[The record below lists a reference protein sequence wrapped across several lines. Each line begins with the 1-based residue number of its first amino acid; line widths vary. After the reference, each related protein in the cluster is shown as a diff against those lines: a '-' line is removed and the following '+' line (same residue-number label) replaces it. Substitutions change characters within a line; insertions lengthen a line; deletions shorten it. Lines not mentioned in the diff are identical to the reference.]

1 MAGRLKSSDSPT
13 VVYLYG
19 VTATP
24 AAFSNL
30 VGVDA
35 HAQVEPMEC
44 AGLVCWISLVSRT
57 EFADNLA
64 KNMENLDWL
73 SEAGVRHQRVVS
85 AIAELTDILPARFGT
100 VFLDVSSLKADVRAK
115 KKLLLSDLRSIHG
128 CDEWGVKV
136 FSVQPKV
143 QMAAGKPITG
153 RDYLKTKAALLRR
166 PSAGVP
172 AEEIVKFAA
181 ALRRVSAEMSDGG
194 RISAGQRG
202 LQMQSSLLLKRANRK
217 KLEATLKK
225 YSDRWAESGRIEC
238 TGPWPP
244 YSFVSRG
251 TSTTEGNN

>member
-1 MAGRLKSSDSPT
+1 
-13 VVYLYG
+13 
-19 VTATP
+19 VTAKP
-24 AAFSNL
+24 ADFSNL
-30 VGVDA
+30 VGVDGQA
-35 HAQVEPMEC
+35 NVEPMEC

-85 AIAELTDILPARFGT
+85 AIAELADILPARFGT
-100 VFLDVSSLKADVRAK
+100 VFMDTSSLKADVGAK
-115 KKLLLSDLRSIHG
+115 KKTLVNDLRRIKD

-136 FSVQPKV
+136 FSVQPKPQIV
-143 QMAAGKPITG
+143 APKPGTG
-153 RDYLKTKAALLRR
+153 REYLKTKAALLRR

-172 AEEIVKFAA
+172 IEGLETFSAS
-181 ALRRVSAEMSDGG
+181 LRRISTEMTDGG

-202 LQMQSSLLLKRANRK
+202 LQMQSSLLLKRTNRK

-225 YSDRWAESGRIEC
+225 YSDRWADSGRIEC

-244 YSFVSRG
+244 YSFVSG
-251 TSTTEGNN
+251 SNSTAEGNN

>member
-1 MAGRLKSSDSPT
+1 VASRLKSSGSPT

-19 VTATP
+19 VTAKP

-30 VGVDA
+30 VGVDGKA
-35 HAQVEPMEC
+35 KVEPMEC

-57 EFADNLA
+57 EFADNLE

-100 VFLDVSSLKADVRAK
+100 VFMDDSSLKTDVGGK
-115 KKLLLSDLRSIHG
+115 KKILVNDLRRIHG
-128 CDEWGVKV
+128 CDEWGIKV

-143 QMAAGKPITG
+143 QMAAGKPGSG
-153 RDYLKTKAALLRR
+153 RDYLKTRAALLRR

-172 AEEIVKFAA
+172 VEGLEAFSA
-181 ALRRVSAEMSDGG
+181 ALRRIAMEMSDGG

-225 YSDRWAESGRIEC
+225 YSDRWADSGRIEC

-244 YSFVSRG
+244 YSFVSRT
-251 TSTTEGNN
+251 TSTLEGNN

>member
-1 MAGRLKSSDSPT
+1 VASRLKSPGSPT

-19 VTATP
+19 VTAKP

-30 VGVDA
+30 VGVDGKA
-35 HAQVEPMEC
+35 KVEPMEC
-44 AGLVCWISLVSRT
+44 AGLVCWISLVPRT

-85 AIAELTDILPARFGT
+85 AISELADVLPARFGT
-100 VFLDVSSLKADVRAK
+100 VFLDTFSLKADVGAK
-115 KKLLLSDLRSIHG
+115 KETLLNDLRRIQG

-143 QMAAGKPITG
+143 KMAAGKLGTG

-166 PSAGVP
+166 PSAGVSI
-172 AEEIVKFAA
+172 EELDTFSA
-181 ALRRVSAEMSDGG
+181 ALRRISMEVSDGG
-194 RISAGQRG
+194 KISASQRG

-225 YSDRWAESGRIEC
+225 YSDRWADSGRIEC

-244 YSFVSRG
+244 YSFVSK
-251 TSTTEGNN
+251 TASTTEGNN

>member
-1 MAGRLKSSDSPT
+1 VAGRLKSSDSPT

-100 VFLDVSSLKADVRAK
+100 VFLDASSLKADVGAK
-115 KKLLLSDLRSIHG
+115 KKTLVKDIRRING

-136 FSVQPKV
+136 FSVQPKSPIV
-143 QMAAGKPITG
+143 PTKPGTG

-172 AEEIVKFAA
+172 VEEIVEFAA
-181 ALRRVSAEMSDGG
+181 ALRRISAEMSDGG

-217 KLEATLKK
+217 KLAATLKK
-225 YSDRWAESGRIEC
+225 YSDRWADSGRIEC

-244 YSFVSRG
+244 YSFVSRKAS
-251 TSTTEGNN
+251 TSEGDD

>member
-1 MAGRLKSSDSPT
+1 VASRLKGPGSPP

-19 VTATP
+19 VTAKL

-30 VGVDA
+30 VGVDGQA
-35 HAQVEPMEC
+35 KVEPMEC

-73 SEAGVRHQRVVS
+73 SEAGVRHQRAVS
-85 AIAELTDILPARFGT
+85 AISKLADILPARFGT
-100 VFLDVSSLKADVRAK
+100 VFLDVSSLNADVRVK
-115 KKLLLSDLRSIHG
+115 KKTLVGDLRRIHG

-136 FSVQPKV
+136 FGVQPKA
-143 QMAAGKPITG
+143 QMVPGKPATG

-172 AEEIVKFAA
+172 VEGLETFSA
-181 ALRRVSAEMSDGG
+181 ALRRISMEMSDGG
-194 RISAGQRG
+194 KITAGQRG

-217 KLEATLKK
+217 KLEATLRK
-225 YSDRWAESGRIEC
+225 YSDRWANSGRIEC

-251 TSTTEGNN
+251 TSTTEGNS

>member
-1 MAGRLKSSDSPT
+1 VASRLKDSGSTP

-19 VTATP
+19 VTAKP

-30 VGVDA
+30 VGVDGQA
-35 HAQVEPMEC
+35 RVEPMEC

-73 SEAGVRHQRVVS
+73 SEAGVRHQRVIS
-85 AIAELTDILPARFGT
+85 AISKLADVLPARFGT
-100 VFLDVSSLKADVRAK
+100 VFLDVSSLNADVCAK
-115 KKLLLSDLRSIHG
+115 KAILVDDLNRIRG

-136 FSVQPKV
+136 FSVQPKA
-143 QMAAGKPITG
+143 QMISGKPATG
-153 RDYLKTKAALLRR
+153 RDYLKKKAALLRR

-172 AEEIVKFAA
+172 VEGLEAFSA
-181 ALRRVSAEMSDGG
+181 ALRRISTEMSDGG

-202 LQMQSSLLLKRANRK
+202 LQMQSSLLLKRANRR

-225 YSDRWAESGRIEC
+225 YSDRWADSGRIEC

-244 YSFVSRG
+244 YSFVSRA

>member
-1 MAGRLKSSDSPT
+1 MASRLESSGSPT
-13 VVYLYG
+13 VLYLYG
-19 VTATP
+19 ITAKLS
-24 AAFSNL
+24 AFSNL
-30 VGVDA
+30 VGVDGQA
-35 HAQVEPMEC
+35 KVEPVDC

-64 KNMENLDWL
+64 KNMDNLDWL

-85 AIAELTDILPARFGT
+85 AIAELADILPARFGT

-115 KKLLLSDLRSIHG
+115 KKILLDDLRRIHG

-136 FSVQPKV
+136 FRVPPKARI
-143 QMAAGKPITG
+143 AASKPGTG
-153 RDYLKTKAALLRR
+153 REYLKTKAALLRR

-172 AEEIVKFAA
+172 IEGLKAFSA
-181 ALRRVSAEMSDGG
+181 ALRRISTEMSDGG

-202 LQMQSSLLLKRANRK
+202 LQMQFSLLLKRANRK

-225 YSDRWAESGRIEC
+225 YSDRWADSGQIEC

-244 YSFVSRG
+244 YSFVSR
-251 TSTTEGNN
+251 TATEGNN

>member
-1 MAGRLKSSDSPT
+1 VASRLKSPGSPT

-19 VTATP
+19 VTAKP

-30 VGVDA
+30 VGVDGKA
-35 HAQVEPMEC
+35 KVEPTEC
-44 AGLVCWISLVSRT
+44 AGLICWISLVSRT

-73 SEAGVRHQRVVS
+73 GEAGMRHQRVVS
-85 AIAELTDILPARFGT
+85 AIAELADVLPARFGT
-100 VFLDVSSLKADVRAK
+100 VFMDASSLKADVGAK
-115 KKLLLSDLRSIHG
+115 KETLVNDLRRIQG

-136 FSVQPKV
+136 FSVQPKKPV
-143 QMAAGKPITG
+143 AQGKPATG

-166 PSAGVP
+166 PSTGVP
-172 AEEIVKFAA
+172 VEGLHTFSA
-181 ALRRVSAEMSDGG
+181 ALRRISMEMSDGG

-225 YSDRWAESGRIEC
+225 YSHRWAESGRIEC

-244 YSFVSRG
+244 YSFVSRD
-251 TSTTEGNN
+251 TSSTEGNN